1 LRAGLSSRS
10 AGEVP
15 DEAVTRLHWRRL
27 LPGLWAGLL
36 LCIGFIATPAPF
48 AALAPADAGRVV
60 ARIFVQEAWLALALA
75 GTLLMLERRVPRSPV
90 PETHHGTFSNSRLL
104 WGTIVCTLLGY
115 FAVQPLLPAAR
126 AGQGLIGF
134 AQLHLISVA
143 FFALKVLLVLVLAWR
158 AAGGGRP

>member
-1 LRAGLSSRS
+1 VSLL
-10 AGEVP
+10 
-15 DEAVTRLHWRRL
+15 WRRL

-48 AALAPADAGRVV
+48 AALAPSDAGRVV

-75 GTLLMLERRVPRSPV
+75 AILLMLERRAPRAPG
-90 PETHHGTFSNSRLL
+90 PGHREGAFRNARLL

-126 AGQGLIGF
+126 AGHGLIGF

-158 AAGGGRP
+158 AAAGGHLSLVPSS